1 MTPSR
6 RVVAASHLF
15 RLLHSFCF
23 IYLILAPLIL
33 FTKGLIF
40 ITMSEALLGDD
51 SSQASSQRSA
61 LSGSLLE
68 RIRAQRGETAPR
80 SAPEPPVYT
89 NPEEPAISSN
99 NERWSLNVSWPHV
112 LTPGSHSHEDTASE
126 ALLSPSTP
134 DDGYSMC
141 GYLKTFVQD
150 FYNLFRS
157 MHPAVQ
163 VVVVIV
169 LLYIAIKLI

>member
-1 MTPSR
+1 
-6 RVVAASHLF
+6 
-15 RLLHSFCF
+15 
-23 IYLILAPLIL
+23 
-33 FTKGLIF
+33 
-40 ITMSEALLGDD
+40 MSEALLGDD

-68 RIRAQRGETAPR
+68 RIRAQRGEAPPPR
-80 SAPEPPVYT
+80 SAAPAAAEPPIYNPEP
-89 NPEEPAISSN
+89 ASN

-112 LTPGSHSHEDTASE
+112 LTPGTHSHEDTASE
-126 ALLSPSTP
+126 ALLSPSTEN
-134 DDGYSMC
+134 DGYSMG

-169 LLYIAIKLI
+169 LLYLAIKLI